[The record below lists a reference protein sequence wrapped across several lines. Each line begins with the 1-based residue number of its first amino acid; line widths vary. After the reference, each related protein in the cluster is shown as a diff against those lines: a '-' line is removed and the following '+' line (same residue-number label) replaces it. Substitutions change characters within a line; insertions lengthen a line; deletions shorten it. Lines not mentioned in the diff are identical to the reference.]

1 MVAVKIVFGIIMFV
15 SIIYSFLIK
24 VVIMNL
30 KMRKYEEKIHGTI
43 ISVRESCIKGNHY
56 NYYPTYRYIVDG
68 VIYEEELAFPE
79 NKEENLPIGEVR
91 ILQYDE
97 KNPKN
102 FFPIMNK
109 KAWLMQSIKKILIAI
124 FFIAYIYYL
133 CK

>member
-1 MVAVKIVFGIIMFV
+1 MEAVKIVFGIIMFA

-30 KMRKYEEKIHGTI
+30 KMRKYEEKTQGTI
-43 ISVRESCIKGNHY
+43 IGVRESCIKGNY
-56 NYYPTYRYIVDG
+56 YCYYPTYRYIVNG
-68 VIYEEELAFPE
+68 NIYEEELAFPE

-109 KAWLMQSIKKILIAI
+109 KAWLMQSLKKFLIA
-124 FFIAYIYYL
+124 FCFIAYIYYL